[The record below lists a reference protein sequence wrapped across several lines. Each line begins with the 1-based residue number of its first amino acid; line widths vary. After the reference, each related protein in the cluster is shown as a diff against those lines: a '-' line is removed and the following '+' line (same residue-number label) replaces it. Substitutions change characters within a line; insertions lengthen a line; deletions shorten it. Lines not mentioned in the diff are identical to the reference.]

1 VRRAQNVPDRL
12 EEINVK
18 DCVFCRIVGGE
29 IPATRLYEDDATV
42 AFRDAN
48 PAAPAHALVVPR
60 KHIATLDD
68 ATPSDREV
76 LGRLVWAARTVAGE
90 LGLSETGYRLVVNT
104 HAGAGQSVFHIH
116 VHVLGGRAF
125 SWPPG

>member
-1 VRRAQNVPDRL
+1 M
-12 EEINVK
+12 K

-48 PAAPAHALVVPR
+48 PIAPVHALVVPR
-60 KHIATLDD
+60 SHIATLDD
-68 ATPSDREV
+68 AQDSDREL
-76 LGRLVWAARTVAGE
+76 LGKMMWAARTVANAQ
-90 LGLSETGYRLVVNT
+90 GLSPSGYRLVMNT

-116 VHVLGGRAF
+116 LHVIGGRGF
-125 SWPPG
+125 TWPPG

>member
-1 VRRAQNVPDRL
+1 MN
-12 EEINVK
+12 

-29 IPATRLYEDDATV
+29 IPAKRLFEDDTIV

-68 ATPSDREV
+68 ASEADREL
-76 LGRLVWAARTVAGE
+76 LGCLLWSARTVAAE
-90 LGLSETGYRLVVNT
+90 LGLSSTGYRLVINT

-116 VHVLGGRAF
+116 VHVLGGRPLG
-125 SWPPG
+125 WPPG

>member
-1 VRRAQNVPDRL
+1 M
-12 EEINVK
+12 K

-29 IPATRLYEDDATV
+29 IPATRLYEDDAAV

-68 ATPSDREV
+68 AVLADREL
-76 LGRLVWAARTVAGE
+76 LGKMVWAARAVASE
-90 LGLSETGYRLVVNT
+90 LGLSRSGYRLVMNT

-116 VHVLGGRAF
+116 IHVLGGRPF
-125 SWPPG
+125 DWPPG

>member
-1 VRRAQNVPDRL
+1 M
-12 EEINVK
+12 K

-42 AFRDAN
+42 AFRDAH

-68 ATPSDREV
+68 AEALDREL
-76 LGRLVWAARTVAGE
+76 LGRLMWAARTVAAE
-90 LGLSETGYRLVVNT
+90 MGLSKSGYRVVMNT

-116 VHVLGGRAF
+116 LHVLGGRAL

>member
-1 VRRAQNVPDRL
+1 M
-12 EEINVK
+12 K

-48 PAAPAHALVVPR
+48 PVAPVHALVVPR
-60 KHIATLDD
+60 THIATLDD
-68 ATPSDREV
+68 AQESDREL
-76 LGRLVWAARTVAGE
+76 LGMMMWAARTVANGQ
-90 LGLSETGYRLVVNT
+90 GLSPSGYRLVMNT

-116 VHVLGGRAF
+116 LHVIGGRGF
-125 SWPPG
+125 TWPPG